1 MLVSA
6 ASCKMTEELMLINAI
21 ERLGVAYHF
30 QDYIEKRLGEMMYGN
45 FKSDQQHDLFT
56 TSTSFRIFRQHGYN
70 ISSGKP
76 STVNISVYNTYV
88 LQLCMLWGCLETD
101 TILMCGVRT

>member
-6 ASCKMTEELMLINAI
+6 ASSKMTEELMLIYTI

-30 QDYIEKRLGEMMYGN
+30 QDYIEERLGEMYGN
-45 FKSDQQHDLFT
+45 FESDQQHDLFT

-76 STVNISVYNTYV
+76 ST
-88 LQLCMLWGCLETD
+88 
-101 TILMCGVRT
+101 